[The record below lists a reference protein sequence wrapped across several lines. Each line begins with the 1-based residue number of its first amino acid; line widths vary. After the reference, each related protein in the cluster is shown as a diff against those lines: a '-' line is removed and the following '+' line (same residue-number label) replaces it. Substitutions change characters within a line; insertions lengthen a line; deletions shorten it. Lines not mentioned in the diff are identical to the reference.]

1 LSIKFA
7 ARVGICL
14 ALAGL
19 FSSLSAQQTTPPAT
33 SDSTGQ
39 TQSQPSSPSQP
50 AASEQN
56 SSGQNPNAGQQNQQP
71 GTDNKSS
78 DKDQQSNTGG
88 KVAGTSNDRLFYALP
103 NFLTL
108 ENGQKLPP
116 LSAKDKFK
124 VVALGT
130 FDYVNIPWWGTI
142 AAVSQAE
149 DTEPA
154 FGQGWKAYAKRY
166 GSTAGDSIIENFMV
180 GAVFPSLLHQ
190 DPRFYYSP
198 NGGVFHRTGYAIS
211 RIVVSRRDSGKKT
224 FNFSEILGAAVAA
237 GISTYTYHPG
247 STCLATSTYTPGG
260 RCINNTSASPHE
272 FIVSNHTF
280 ANAAD
285 VWGTQM
291 GLDTVTLVIKEF
303 WPDVHK
309 HMAKKKAEKAAAAQ
323 SNQ

>member
-1 LSIKFA
+1 M
-7 ARVGICL
+7 
-14 ALAGL
+14 LAG
-19 FSSLSAQQTTPPAT
+19 FISSLSAQQATPPAT

-50 AASEQN
+50 ASREQTPPGQN
-56 SSGQNPNAGQQNQQP
+56 SNAGQQNQPQST
-71 GTDNKSS
+71 G
-78 DKDQQSNTGG
+78 DKNDQQSNTGG

-198 NGGVFHRTGYAIS
+198 NGGVFRRTGYAIS

-247 STCLATSTYTPGG
+247 SACIATSTYTPGG
-260 RCINNTSASPHE
+260 RCINNTAASPE
-272 FIVSNHTF
+272 KFIVSNHTF

-285 VWGTQM
+285 VWGTQI
-291 GLDTVTLVIKEF
+291 GLDSVTLVIKEF

-309 HMAKKKAEKAAAAQ
+309 HMAKKKAAKAAAAH
-323 SNQ
+323 SNP